1 MIGKKLEAPITLEL
15 YYHNQKNML
24 VERTFSV
31 VENPTGDRGV
41 CTSCPINIV
50 CFKFV
55 DRQTGDVHTQDVEYY
70 SSRSGDYLSSNFVRR
85 TSKQA
90 SICRKSF
97 PNYKIKET
105 TPKEIHR
112 IVGRSGNT
120 IVESESWFTNINST
134 DQQKLRD
141 KVTEEGEKKA
151 LESGILDKA
160 DKNAENI
167 IRNMIKS
174 NKSTKDY
181 EVEFEYK

>member
-70 SSRSGDYLSSNFVRR
+70 SSHSGDYLSSNFVRR
-85 TSKQA
+85 LFIPKPNTAQNLVLRREHTTFSLQK
-90 SICRKSF
+90 IF
-97 PNYKIKET
+97 P
-105 TPKEIHR
+105 
-112 IVGRSGNT
+112 VSRSACKGNF
-120 IVESESWFTNINST
+120 VPLHSE
-134 DQQKLRD
+134 
-141 KVTEEGEKKA
+141 
-151 LESGILDKA
+151 
-160 DKNAENI
+160 KNKRE
-167 IRNMIKS
+167 
-174 NKSTKDY
+174 
-181 EVEFEYK
+181 

>member
-85 TSKQA
+85 TSNQA

-97 PNYKIKET
+97 PNYMIKET

-112 IVGRSGNT
+112 IVGRGGNT
-120 IVESESWFTNINST
+120 IVESESWFGMIG
-134 DQQKLRD
+134 QYFL
-141 KVTEEGEKKA
+141 VTIVTVIIIAIIGA
-151 LESGILDKA
+151 IVCGIASLF
-160 DKNAENI
+160 N
-167 IRNMIKS
+167 
-174 NKSTKDY
+174 
-181 EVEFEYK
+181 

>member
-120 IVESESWFTNINST
+120 IVESESWFGMIG
-134 DQQKLRD
+134 QYFL
-141 KVTEEGEKKA
+141 VTIVTVIIIAIIGA
-151 LESGILDKA
+151 IVCGIASLF
-160 DKNAENI
+160 N
-167 IRNMIKS
+167 
-174 NKSTKDY
+174 
-181 EVEFEYK
+181 